1 MVHLSKCQSN
11 ARIRRRRSQ
20 MRSAAGSQE
29 GVCESQ
35 RRARAKRRAYND
47 DPKAAAA
54 EDFPKRQRIEIHVQ
68 INTSFCSMWSACW
81 HLLLVLVGS
90 GCAERDGRRIRAS
103 QSVLFALSAR
113 AMLLPPV
120 KWPHRAASPL
130 CFSTYQWHFL
140 STQVLCDVRP
150 LRRSTP

>member
-1 MVHLSKCQSN
+1 
-11 ARIRRRRSQ
+11 
-20 MRSAAGSQE
+20 MRSAAESHE

-35 RRARAKRRAYND
+35 RRARAKRKAYDD
-47 DPKAAAA
+47 DPKVAAA
-54 EDFPKRQRIEIHVQ
+54 EDFPKRQMIETHAHMQRQRSVRL
-68 INTSFCSMWSACW
+68 A
-81 HLLLVLVGS
+81 LLPVLVGS

-103 QSVLFALSAR
+103 QSVSFALSAR

-130 CFSTYQWHFL
+130 CFSTYHWHFL